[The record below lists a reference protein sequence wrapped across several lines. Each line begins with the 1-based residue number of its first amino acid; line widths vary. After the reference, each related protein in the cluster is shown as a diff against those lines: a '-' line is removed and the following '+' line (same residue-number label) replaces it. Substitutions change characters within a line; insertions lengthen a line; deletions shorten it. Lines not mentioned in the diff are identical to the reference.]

1 MPANMV
7 CDMNFS
13 LKDQVNKW
21 VWCYV
26 DYKLLLLRE
35 NVEKVMNGKKK
46 SLDGSNKFTVFE
58 FHTSKSKS
66 LNNSAIHVQIKLK
79 CRVEKIKLLK
89 NLIETEQSLPQKQN
103 AT

>member
-1 MPANMV
+1 MIYLIVKSGKKRTNKFLLKKWQKVGYQKMPANMV

-66 LNNSAIHVQIKLK
+66 LNNSAIHK
-79 CRVEKIKLLK
+79 
-89 NLIETEQSLPQKQN
+89 SG
-103 AT
+103 